1 MPMYCLFSF
10 CIHGLSFVLSLLRF
24 LYSYS
29 FNPNELSGFIPITFT
44 LCTVMIC
51 VWVKC
56 LPSKQPS
63 CSPQTVEPP
72 GGLSQCPKLPPLSQT
87 HSFITASSGDHL
99 CNTDLQVTY
108 PLITLAKHEHRILN
122 LFQPNSWSVE
132 SCLKRTVPAKCF
144 LLLKWESD
152 IVPRPCAIV

>member
-108 PLITLAKHEHRILN
+108 PLITLAKHEHRILS
-122 LFQPNSWSVE
+122 LAAAYPD
-132 SCLKRTVPAKCF
+132 P
-144 LLLKWESD
+144 
-152 IVPRPCAIV
+152 